1 MISKWDVVAGDVIK
15 LEAGSI
21 VPADCLLISSNLLVV
36 ESQSKSEHGD
46 PFLYSDQ
53 LVTSGKA
60 TALVA
65 CVGIYTQ
72 RNYDQHGNQG

>member
-46 PFLYSDQ
+46 PFLYSD
-53 LVTSGKA
+53 
-60 TALVA
+60 
-65 CVGIYTQ
+65 
-72 RNYDQHGNQG
+72 